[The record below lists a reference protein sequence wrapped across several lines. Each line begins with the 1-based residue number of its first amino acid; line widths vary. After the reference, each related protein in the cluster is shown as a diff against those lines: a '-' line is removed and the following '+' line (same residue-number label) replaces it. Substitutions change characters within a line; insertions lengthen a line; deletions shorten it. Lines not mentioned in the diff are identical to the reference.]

1 MPSTASIF
9 LTTSFPGASMRSF
22 DAGDHVEGPDHDI
35 GGAHQHGSRS
45 RLSYPGGHSYPGL
58 DQHERLDHGHPP
70 RRCLPRHHRARP
82 GRMVVIGS
90 SRSPGPLHALHLH
103 SL

>member
-22 DAGDHVEGPDHDI
+22 DAGDHVEGPGRDI
-35 GGAHQHGSRS
+35 GGAHHMDRAHGCPTREAIST
-45 RLSYPGGHSYPGL
+45 PGL